1 MSATAFSKELREHCM
16 RVGSIA
22 RVCKGT
28 GINRQQFNK
37 YLAGQMLPS
46 ARNMWKI
53 CDYLGVSVEH
63 LMVDQATEPPGE
75 NFIFNSEIDFSA
87 IRSSFGGLHAQ
98 GQSVQGVLQNGFYYN
113 FLPVLGH
120 PNLLEPW
127 LVHFMNR
134 PGGGQIQ
141 TCRNSFHNA
150 DTMGYTANHVRHGGP
165 VVYGP
170 SEASLIG
177 SAQASRLL
185 RGITFVNLQPM
196 AGPDYFS
203 TMFLTCRPDGP
214 LVVSGVMKFLGAGCT
229 VRSALAGLGII
240 GLDSPTLDPV
250 IAQLMRAKPAAGT
263 NWMQSITE
271 KNLQAGPEGSDLPK
285 FVSFRRLSA

>member
-1 MSATAFSKELREHCM
+1 MPFTAFSKELREHCM
-16 RVGSIA
+16 RIGSIA

-63 LMVDQATEPPGE
+63 LMVDQATVPPGE
-75 NFIFNSEIDFSA
+75 NFLFNSEIDFSA
-87 IRSSFGGLHAQ
+87 ICSSFGGLHAQ
-98 GQSVQGVLQNGFYYN
+98 GQLAQGVLQNGFYHN

-120 PNLLEPW
+120 PNLVEGW
-127 LVHFMNR
+127 LVHVMNGS
-134 PGGGQIQ
+134 GGGQIQ

-150 DTMGYTANHVRHGGP
+150 GTMGYAANHVRHGGP

-170 SEASLIG
+170 SEACLIG

-185 RGITFVNLQPM
+185 RGITFVNLQSVT
-196 AGPDYFS
+196 APDFFS

-214 LVVSGVMKFLGAGCT
+214 LAVSGVMKFLGAGCT
-229 VRSALAGLGII
+229 VRSALAGLAII
-240 GLDSPTLDPV
+240 GLDDPTLDPV
-250 IAQLMRAKPAAGT
+250 IAQMRRATPAAGT
-263 NWMQSITE
+263 NWMQSITD
-271 KNLQAGPEGSDLPK
+271 KNLRARPEGSSFPEVLT
-285 FVSFRRLSA
+285 FRRLSV